1 MNNGDNENKKK
12 IKIILIGNGQVGKTS
27 LINVYDGKKFTDKM
41 LQSVCSHY
49 IKKELII
56 NEETYNIHLWDT
68 AGQERFRSV
77 NKIYIKGSNIVIFV
91 YDITNKISFMDIKDF
106 WVEYVD
112 KIIGKDN
119 IIMGILGNKID
130 LIDKSQVDKE
140 EVEKYVKE
148 IGAFFAESSAKV
160 DPDSFA
166 VFINELLNEYIS
178 KNNNFPEN
186 NNSLSFNIDDEK
198 KQKKSRESC
207 C

>member
-1 MNNGDNENKKK
+1 MNNGNNENKKK

-106 WVEYVD
+106 WVEL
-112 KIIGKDN
+112 K
-119 IIMGILGNKID
+119 
-130 LIDKSQVDKE
+130 
-140 EVEKYVKE
+140 
-148 IGAFFAESSAKV
+148 
-160 DPDSFA
+160 
-166 VFINELLNEYIS
+166 
-178 KNNNFPEN
+178 
-186 NNSLSFNIDDEK
+186 
-198 KQKKSRESC
+198 
-207 C
+207 

>member
-1 MNNGDNENKKK
+1 
-12 IKIILIGNGQVGKTS
+12 
-27 LINVYDGKKFTDKM
+27 
-41 LQSVCSHY
+41 
-49 IKKELII
+49 
-56 NEETYNIHLWDT
+56 
-68 AGQERFRSV
+68 
-77 NKIYIKGSNIVIFV
+77 
-91 YDITNKISFMDIKDF
+91 
-106 WVEYVD
+106 
-112 KIIGKDN
+112 
-119 IIMGILGNKID
+119 MGILGNKID

-140 EVEKYVKE
+140 EVEKYAKE
-148 IGAFFAESSAKV
+148 IGAFFSESSAKV

>member
-130 LIDKSQVDKE
+130 LIDKK
-140 EVEKYVKE
+140 
-148 IGAFFAESSAKV
+148 
-160 DPDSFA
+160 
-166 VFINELLNEYIS
+166 LLII
-178 KNNNFPEN
+178 F
-186 NNSLSFNIDDEK
+186 
-198 KQKKSRESC
+198 
-207 C
+207 